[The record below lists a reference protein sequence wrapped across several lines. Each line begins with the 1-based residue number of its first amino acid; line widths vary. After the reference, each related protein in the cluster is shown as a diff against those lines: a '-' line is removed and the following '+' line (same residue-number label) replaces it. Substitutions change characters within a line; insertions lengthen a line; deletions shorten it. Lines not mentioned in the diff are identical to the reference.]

1 MRKNIW
7 FIVGL
12 TLCFAV
18 LGCEDGGAAG
28 GNEEE
33 PQFVAEEFVV
43 QSADFAEKFGTAQFL
58 TPLAVESSDQ
68 AVVKAELTDDALVI
82 TSVGQGSATVMISD
96 WRCKDNA
103 VRIDA
108 QVSATGGI
116 TTVIY
121 PFDGNLRK
129 ATVKEAVTIGGQ
141 IGVAI
146 TPRSVKLMM
155 DGTDFIDIDEAA
167 VSTWINNL
175 PAGLTAEV
183 DYIQSGEHIHE
194 VTLLV
199 SGTPTAASAEPLSIT
214 IPAENT
220 PINVPVNVDPKPDAK
235 FAID

>member
-18 LGCEDGGAAG
+18 LGCEDGGETG
-28 GNEEE
+28 GNEKE

-58 TPLAVESSDQ
+58 PPLLVESSDE
-68 AVVKAELTDDALVI
+68 AVVKAELRDDALVI

-96 WRCKDNA
+96 WRSKSNA
-103 VRIDA
+103 ARIEA
-108 QVSATGGI
+108 QVSETGGI
-116 TTVIY
+116 TTMIH
-121 PFDGNLRK
+121 PFVGEIRK
-129 ATVKEAVTIGGQ
+129 AVVKEAVTIGGK

-146 TPRSVKLMM
+146 APRSVRLMM
-155 DGTDFIDIDEAA
+155 DGTDFIEIDEAA
-167 VSTWINNL
+167 ASTWINNL
-175 PAGLTAEV
+175 PAGLTAGFE
-183 DYIQSGEHIHE
+183 YIQSGEHSHE

-220 PINVPVNVDPKPDAK
+220 SVNLPVNVDPRSDVK